1 MNQNELFTIRYAPG
15 NNNNGDGVSQAIN
28 RMSEDH
34 RNCNMAAILAKD
46 LTDVLNF
53 CLERNTAI
61 HMQHSQDFNE
71 DMAISA
77 VINTMIGLSKV
88 TVEQAGSDIDKI
100 GFLPKKFD
108 TKPNFQLLEF
118 DMRTKDNKTI
128 LYNAYIPCLHTE
140 SACNECV
147 SKGLACKNRM
157 KEFITNLY
165 C

>member
-88 TVEQAGSDIDKI
+88 TVEQAGSDIDRRSRI
-100 GFLPKKFD
+100 KFHLSYGRYVLLD
-108 TKPNFQLLEF
+108 TSTHMKA
-118 DMRTKDNKTI
+118 TKGTRLNSPWRI
-128 LYNAYIPCLHTE
+128 HCA
-140 SACNECV
+140 
-147 SKGLACKNRM
+147 
-157 KEFITNLY
+157 
-165 C
+165 